1 MNSLSHP
8 TTPQFACFCNGWFLN
23 GCFFSRSR
31 RSDSRSFFHSMPSY
45 ANSGAHRSWNREKHE
60 GREIGKSQQSLTS
73 PSTNAPANQTEVR
86 QAERLNEPF
95 QSRISESPSKEFS
108 LLNRR
113 SVGETKSVTKWKRS
127 NIQSASRLVREVPA
141 TEQLPNLTPNQI
153 QTELMR
159 ISLSVDW
166 AASVWLLIDS

>member
-1 MNSLSHP
+1 
-8 TTPQFACFCNGWFLN
+8 
-23 GCFFSRSR
+23 
-31 RSDSRSFFHSMPSY
+31 MPLY
-45 ANSGAHRSWNREKHE
+45 AISGAHRSWNREKNE
-60 GREIGKSQQSLTS
+60 GREIGKSQHSLTS
-73 PSTNAPANQTEVR
+73 PATNAPVNQTEVR
-86 QAERLNEPF
+86 HSIRLFEPF

-127 NIQSASRLVREVPA
+127 IIKSASHLVREVPA

-166 AASVWLLIDS
+166 AASVRLLIDS